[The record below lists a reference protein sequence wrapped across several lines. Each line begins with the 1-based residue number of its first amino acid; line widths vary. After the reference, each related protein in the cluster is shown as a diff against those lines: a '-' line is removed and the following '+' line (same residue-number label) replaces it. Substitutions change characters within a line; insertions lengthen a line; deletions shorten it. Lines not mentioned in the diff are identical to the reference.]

1 MGSCVSPVSIIL
13 KQVMLLYRK
22 SIYYRIL
29 SNALKLLLVGWFGI
43 FIILPLI
50 FKFSYSLQRGLLFLN
65 FSEYWKFIS
74 VFISNLFEK
83 FMMQYPVRIY
93 GFLLP

>member
-65 FSEYWKFIS
+65 FSEY
-74 VFISNLFEK
+74 
-83 FMMQYPVRIY
+83 
-93 GFLLP
+93 